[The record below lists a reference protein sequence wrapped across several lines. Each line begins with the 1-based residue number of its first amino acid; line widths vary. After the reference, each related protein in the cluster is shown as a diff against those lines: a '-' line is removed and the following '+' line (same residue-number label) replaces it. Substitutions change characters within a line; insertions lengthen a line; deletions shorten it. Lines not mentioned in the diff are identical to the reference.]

1 MQKVKSCG
9 VIVMRFS
16 RGDAT
21 RTTYVAQA
29 THTHSNLELPSNL
42 SFLLMHKP
50 KRYDLPK
57 GHMEH
62 NEDELSCAL
71 RELREETGILASDL
85 DIDTN
90 FRFVDTYKACYQRF
104 GRQVVEKNV
113 IIFLGWLKHE
123 VNIKLSEHSGY
134 TWVDWNPPHII
145 QNRTIN
151 PLLRELAE
159 YLDKNSG
166 L

>member
-16 RGDAT
+16 KGDAT
-21 RTTYVAQA
+21 L
-29 THTHSNLELPSNL
+29 THTVSNVESRSNL

-57 GHMEH
+57 GHIEQ

-85 DIDTN
+85 DLDTN

-104 GRQVVEKNV
+104 GRQVVEKHV

-151 PLLRELAE
+151 PLLRELE
-159 YLDKNSG
+159 QYLDKN
-166 L
+166 LNL

>member
-16 RGDAT
+16 GGDAT

-151 PLLRELAE
+151 PLLRELE
-159 YLDKNSG
+159 QYLDKNLS

>member
-16 RGDAT
+16 GGDAT